1 MGGGGGTNGLVPEGR
16 EPVAANF
23 INSTLRVITPSFF
36 DTMGV
41 RIVKGRNFNQDDRS
55 GGQRV
60 MIVSARLAAVAFPGQ
75 DPIGKR
81 ISCCEAGPNGF
92 KTIIGVAGDIRSRG
106 PAVAPRPEFY
116 LPIAQ
121 VPDVAWSWNRTMYVL
136 VRTTGNPSAL
146 VQALNTAVAQVDR
159 DLPLFDVKTMD
170 ERLARSLATS
180 RFNTL
185 LLTLL
190 GAIGL
195 ALAATGI
202 YGVIAYFVSQRTQEI
217 GVRMA
222 LGASAAS
229 VVRLVL
235 GQALRPVAIGAVLG
249 VAAALGGSRVLS
261 SQLFG
266 VSPTDPL
273 TIAAVLATLIGVA
286 VVASTVPARRAAAI
300 DPTRA
305 LQSE

>member
-1 MGGGGGTNGLVPEGR
+1 
-16 EPVAANF
+16 
-23 INSTLRVITPSFF
+23 
-36 DTMGV
+36 
-41 RIVKGRNFNQDDRS
+41 
-55 GGQRV
+55 
-60 MIVSARLAAVAFPGQ
+60 
-75 DPIGKR
+75 
-81 ISCCEAGPNGF
+81 
-92 KTIIGVAGDIRSRG
+92 
-106 PAVAPRPEFY
+106 
-116 LPIAQ
+116 
-121 VPDVAWSWNRTMYVL
+121 VL

-146 VQALNTAVAQVDR
+146 VQPLNAAVSRIDR

-190 GAIGL
+190 GVIGL
-195 ALAATGI
+195 ALAASGI

-222 LGASAAS
+222 LGATAAS

-235 GQALRPVAIGAVLG
+235 GQALRPVAAGAVLG
-249 VAAALGGSRVLS
+249 VAAALGASRVLS

-286 VVASTVPARRAAAI
+286 MLASIVPARRAAAI

>member
-1 MGGGGGTNGLVPEGR
+1 
-16 EPVAANF
+16 
-23 INSTLRVITPSFF
+23 
-36 DTMGV
+36 MGV
-41 RIVKGRNFNQDDRS
+41 RIVKGRNFNEDDRA

-75 DPIGKR
+75 DPIGKP
-81 ISCCEAGPNGF
+81 ISCCEPGPEGF
-92 KTIIGVAGDIRSRG
+92 KTIVGVAADIRSRG
-106 PAVAPRPEFY
+106 PATAPRPEFY

-121 VPDVAWSWNRTMYVL
+121 VPDVAWGWNRTIYVL
-136 VRTTGNPSAL
+136 ARTTGNPSSL
-146 VQALNTAVAQVDR
+146 IQPLNAAVSRIDR

-170 ERLARSLATS
+170 ERLARSLAMS

-195 ALAATGI
+195 ALAASGI

-222 LGASAAS
+222 LGATTAT
-229 VVRLVL
+229 VVKLVL
-235 GQALRPVAIGAVLG
+235 GQALRSVAAGAVLG
-249 VAAALGGSRVLS
+249 VAAALSASRVLC

-286 VVASTVPARRAAAI
+286 MLASIVPARRAAAI

-305 LQSE
+305 LQAE